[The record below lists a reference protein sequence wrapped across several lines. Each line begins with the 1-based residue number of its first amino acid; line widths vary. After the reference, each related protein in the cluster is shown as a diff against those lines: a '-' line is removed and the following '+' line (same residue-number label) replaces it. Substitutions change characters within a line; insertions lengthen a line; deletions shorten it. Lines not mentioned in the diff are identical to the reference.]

1 MCVEGVII
9 LQCGRPL
16 KRRKVRKRKSCLA
29 RSRVLLRL
37 FARILVK
44 RQPVGTAVLLL
55 EFYGG
60 VAQAGRPRLY
70 PDQPAGP
77 RTIGIATPTPT
88 RGSKPEM
95 DGNQILEATRRNAAF
110 RRLPIVV
117 LTAIKGDPENCRKAR
132 RSHQTGHCRA
142 ASVRLRIRLH
152 R

>member
-1 MCVEGVII
+1 MREAAKEAEGKKTQKLSSKIASFVAFI
-9 LQCGRPL
+9 CAY
-16 KRRKVRKRKSCLA
+16 SCKA
-29 RSRVLLRL
+29 T
-37 FARILVK
+37 

-95 DGNQILEATRRNAAF
+95 DGNQILEVMRRNAAF
-110 RRLPIVV
+110 KRLPIVV
-117 LTAIKGDPENCRKAR
+117 LTAMKGGRETAARPR

-152 R
+152 H